1 MESSSEEA
9 EQATSIL
16 TRIFLLFL
24 ALVACTKPATEKIPM
39 RPLSKSSMVAQ
50 AEEKK
55 PKPPSKKKKKK
66 IYLTFDDGPNKGTR
80 NVMNIVKEEQ
90 VPVTFFVIGE
100 HTEAS
105 RYQNMMW
112 DSLQVLDDSL
122 IEICNHSY
130 THAWHN
136 RFNKFYESPDSVVK
150 DFQHCHDSLH
160 LENNIVRTPG
170 RNSWR
175 IDTLQCTDLKKSITA
190 IDSLQNAGFI
200 VVGWDLEWHYDPK
213 TLSLKNKDDDLLRE
227 IDSIFK
233 KEKTKSAFH
242 LVILAHDQVYA
253 DPEDSAELH
262 RFIKK
267 LKLREEYE
275 LELVSHYPGI
285 RKE

>member
-16 TRIFLLFL
+16 NRLLL
-24 ALVACTKPATEKIPM
+24 LVIALVACTKPATEKTTSSLKNFT
-39 RPLSKSSMVAQ
+39 PLTKV
-50 AEEKK
+50 EEKK
-55 PKPPSKKKKKK
+55 QEPPPSKKKKKK

-80 NVMNIVKEEQ
+80 TVMNIVKQEQ

-105 RYQNMMW
+105 KFQKVLW
-112 DSLQVLDDSL
+112 DSLQVLDDTL
-122 IEICNHSY
+122 VELCNHSY

-136 RFNKFYESPDSVVK
+136 RYDKFYEHPDSVVK
-150 DFQHCHDSLH
+150 DFKHCHDSLQ
-160 LENNIVRTPG
+160 LQNNIVRTPG

-190 IDSLQNAGFI
+190 IDSLQNAGFM

-213 TLSLKNKDDDLLRE
+213 TLTLKGKDDELLTA
-227 IDSIFK
+227 IDSLFSK
-233 KEKTKSAFH
+233 GRTKSSSH

-253 DPEDSAELH
+253 DPDDSAELH

-275 LELVSHYPGI
+275 LQLVSKYPGVS
-285 RKE
+285 KD

>member
-9 EQATSIL
+9 EQATSIF

-50 AEEKK
+50 VEEKK

-200 VVGWDLEWHYDPK
+200 V
-213 TLSLKNKDDDLLRE
+213 
-227 IDSIFK
+227 
-233 KEKTKSAFH
+233 
-242 LVILAHDQVYA
+242 
-253 DPEDSAELH
+253 
-262 RFIKK
+262 
-267 LKLREEYE
+267 
-275 LELVSHYPGI
+275 
-285 RKE
+285 

>member
-9 EQATSIL
+9 EQATSFIFKS
-16 TRIFLLFL
+16 FLLFVS
-24 ALVACTKPATEKIPM
+24 LVACTKPATEKINSHQLLIK
-39 RPLSKSSMVAQ
+39 PLVHSEPKK
-50 AEEKK
+50 EK
-55 PKPPSKKKKKK
+55 PRVKKKKKK

-80 NVMNIVKEEQ
+80 NVLSIIEQ
-90 VPVTFFVIGE
+90 EKVPVTFFIIGE

-105 RYQNMMW
+105 RYQKGMW
-112 DSLQVLDDSL
+112 DSLHVIDDSL
-122 IEICNHSY
+122 VDLCNHSY
-130 THAWHN
+130 THAWNNHY
-136 RFNKFYESPDSVVK
+136 NKFYEHPDSVVK

-160 LENNIVRTPG
+160 LENNIVRTRG

-190 IDSLQNAGFI
+190 IDSLQHAGFL

-213 TLSLKNKDDDLLRE
+213 TLALESKDDELLQQ

-233 KEKTKSAFH
+233 KGKTKSPAH

-253 DPEDSAELH
+253 DPDDSAELH
-262 RFIKK
+262 NFIKK

-275 LELVSHYPGI
+275 LELVRDYPGI
-285 RKE
+285 SKPK

>member
-16 TRIFLLFL
+16 NRLLL
-24 ALVACTKPATEKIPM
+24 LVIALVACTKPATEKSTP
-39 RPLSKSSMVAQ
+39 PLKNFTILAKV
-50 AEEKK
+50 EEKK
-55 PKPPSKKKKKK
+55 EKPPPKKKKKK

-80 NVMNIVKEEQ
+80 TVMNIVKQEQ
-90 VPVTFFVIGE
+90 IPVTFFVIGE

-105 RYQNMMW
+105 KFQKMLW
-112 DSLQVLDDSL
+112 DSLQVLDDTL
-122 IEICNHSY
+122 VELCNHSY

-136 RFNKFYESPDSVVK
+136 KFDKFYEHPDSVVK
-150 DFQHCHDSLH
+150 DFKHCHDSLQ
-160 LENNIVRTPG
+160 LQNNIVRTPG

-175 IDTLQCTDLKKSITA
+175 IDTLQCTDLKKSVTA
-190 IDSLQNAGFI
+190 IDSLQNAGFV

-213 TLSLKNKDDDLLRE
+213 TLTLKGKDDELLTE
-227 IDSIFK
+227 IDSLFRK
-233 KEKTKSAFH
+233 GRTKSSSH

-267 LKLREEYE
+267 LKLRQEYE
-275 LELVSHYPGI
+275 LELVSKYPGVS
-285 RKE
+285 KN

>member
-16 TRIFLLFL
+16 NRLLL
-24 ALVACTKPATEKIPM
+24 LVIALVACTKPVTEKSAP
-39 RPLSKSSMVAQ
+39 PLKNFTIVAKVG
-50 AEEKK
+50 EKEQ
-55 PKPPSKKKKKK
+55 KPPSKKKKKK

-80 NVMNIVKEEQ
+80 TVMNIVKKEQ

-105 RYQNMMW
+105 KFQKMLW
-112 DSLQVLDDSL
+112 DSLQVLDDTL
-122 IEICNHSY
+122 VELCNHSY

-136 RFNKFYESPDSVVK
+136 RFDKFYEYPDSVVK
-150 DFQHCHDSLH
+150 DFKLCHDSLQ
-160 LENNIVRTPG
+160 LQNNIVRTPG

-175 IDTLQCTDLKKSITA
+175 IDTLQCTDLRKSIVA

-213 TLSLKNKDDDLLRE
+213 TLTLRGKDDELLVE
-227 IDSIFK
+227 IDSLFSK
-233 KEKTKSAFH
+233 GKTKNPSH
-242 LVILAHDQVYA
+242 LIILAHDQVYA

-267 LKLREEYE
+267 LKLRGEYE
-275 LELVSHYPGI
+275 LELVSRYPGVNTN
-285 RKE
+285 K